1 MKIRLKFDREFHL
14 VDPGFKSKR
23 KRYFLQSF
31 FASVALFFI
40 LLFEGSIT
48 DGAIIAGI
56 AGSAA
61 LIFFAPHSYASET
74 RRVMGGHSIAIL
86 ISALTSFVFGLIFP
100 DTQEVS
106 LVFLYLY
113 SSISLGLLIVFMGI
127 LNCEHA
133 PAAGCL
139 LGLTLG
145 GVTFGNAS
153 FVFLAALTLS
163 IIRILMSRWIDN
175 LI

>member
-1 MKIRLKFDREFHL
+1 MKIRLKFDKRFHL
-14 VDPGFKSKR
+14 IDPGFKLKR
-23 KRYFLQSF
+23 IRYLLQSF
-31 FASVALFFI
+31 FASIALFFI

-56 AGSAA
+56 AGTAA

-74 RRVMGGHSIAIL
+74 RRVMGGHSIAIVTSV
-86 ISALTSFVFGLIFP
+86 ISSFIFGLIFP
-100 DTQEVS
+100 DTEAP

-163 IIRILMSRWIDN
+163 IIRIVMSRWITN
-175 LI
+175 LV

>member
-1 MKIRLKFDREFHL
+1 MKIRLKLDKEFHL
-14 VDPGFKSKR
+14 IDPGFKLKR

-31 FASVALFFI
+31 FASIALFFI

-56 AGSAA
+56 AGTAA

-74 RRVMGGHSIAIL
+74 RRVMGGHSIAIV
-86 ISALTSFVFGLIFP
+86 ISVLASFIFGLIFP
-100 DTQEVS
+100 DTEAP

-113 SSISLGLLIVFMGI
+113 SSISLGLLIVFMGV

-163 IIRILMSRWIDN
+163 IIRILMSKWITN
-175 LI
+175 LL

>member
-106 LVFLYLY
+106 LEMYLGVLWASMGCFPSYEDAFRNGLPFLRE
-113 SSISLGLLIVFMGI
+113 VW
-127 LNCEHA
+127 N
-133 PAAGCL
+133 
-139 LGLTLG
+139 
-145 GVTFGNAS
+145 
-153 FVFLAALTLS
+153 
-163 IIRILMSRWIDN
+163 R
-175 LI
+175 

>member
-1 MKIRLKFDREFHL
+1 MKIRLKFDKEFHL
-14 VDPGFKSKR
+14 IDPGFKLKR
-23 KRYFLQSF
+23 KRYLLQSF
-31 FASVALFFI
+31 FASIALFFI

-56 AGSAA
+56 AGTAA

-74 RRVMGGHSIAIL
+74 RRVMGGHSIAI
-86 ISALTSFVFGLIFP
+86 ATSVLASFIFGLIFP
-100 DTQEVS
+100 DSEAP

-113 SSISLGLLIVFMGI
+113 SSISLGLLIIFMGI

-163 IIRILMSRWIDN
+163 IIRIVMGRWISN
-175 LI
+175 LL